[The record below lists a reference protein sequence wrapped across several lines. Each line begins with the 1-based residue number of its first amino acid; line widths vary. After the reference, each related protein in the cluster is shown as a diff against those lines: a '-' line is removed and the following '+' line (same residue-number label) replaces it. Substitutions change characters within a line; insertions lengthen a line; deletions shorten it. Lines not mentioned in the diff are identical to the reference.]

1 MKSDLQFLKCPPHRN
16 DTMTV
21 TRNFTALTAAA
32 GNRTINSTSPS
43 EVVVQWSSPLTEK
56 GAETTEV
63 NITESALSHLASLLQ
78 MSPWTV
84 AALCCFAYTFIMLLI
99 MALILGSKRAFSNRT
114 TSIFT
119 IATMEG
125 RASDNDELLR
135 SQQYCLFFTSVIH
148 SIKYCKSFH
157 KSKSCIF
164 LCLFCSK

>member
-56 GAETTEV
+56 GAETEV
-63 NITESALSHLASLLQ
+63 NSSESALSHLASVLQ

-99 MALILGSKRAFSNRT
+99 MAVILGSKRAFSNRT

-119 IATMEG
+119 IATTEG
-125 RASDNDELLR
+125 MVSDNDELLR
-135 SQQYCLFFTSVIH
+135 SQQYCLFYECNT
-148 SIKYCKSFH
+148 
-157 KSKSCIF
+157 
-164 LCLFCSK
+164 